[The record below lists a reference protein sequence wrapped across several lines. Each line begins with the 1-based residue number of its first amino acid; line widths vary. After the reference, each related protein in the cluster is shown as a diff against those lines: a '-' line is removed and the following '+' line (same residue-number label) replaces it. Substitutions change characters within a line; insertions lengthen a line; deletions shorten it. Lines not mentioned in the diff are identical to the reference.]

1 MPTKTQEQT
10 ETEAR
15 ARWTALGL
23 NERVQDD
30 LINLAAELAD
40 VLQVPVTEA
49 LGTIEAESR
58 EVMETRILHRVADTI
73 TYNGDLKRAYGGD
86 GGGEA

>member
-10 ETEAR
+10 ETEVR
-15 ARWTALGL
+15 ARWAALGL

-40 VLQVPVTEA
+40 VTGVPLTEA
-49 LGTIEAESR
+49 LDEIQTEAR
-58 EVMETRILHRVADTI
+58 DVMRTRILHRIADTI
-73 TYNGDLKRAYGGD
+73 TYNGDLRRAP

>member
-1 MPTKTQEQT
+1 MTTKE
-10 ETEAR
+10 ETEVR
-15 ARWTALGL
+15 EKWTALGL

-40 VLQVPVTEA
+40 VNGVPLAEALDEIQTEA
-49 LGTIEAESR
+49 R
-58 EVMETRILHRVADTI
+58 DVMRTRILHRVADTI
-73 TYNGDLKRAYGGD
+73 TYNGDIQRTYGGD